1 MNPRKLSF
9 TFGVSLLLASSALAG
24 KEIVEAKETV
34 VESPFDKGKTE
45 IQLGAGAMS
54 SFQKTSRTRQGFTDV
69 DLVLRWGKML
79 YTPEGDGC
87 FRGNLE
93 FLVEGYGALLVEGPG
108 TGYTGLSLVLR
119 YNFVQPDARW
129 IPYFQIQAGGVY
141 NDIYQDNEQRVFGSA
156 FEWNLGSALGMRYL
170 FTERCGAFLE
180 FDYRHVS
187 NADSASR
194 NLGLNSLGGFVG
206 VSYFY

>member
-1 MNPRKLSF
+1 MVHSKLAISI
-9 TFGVSLLLASSALAG
+9 SLFLTLAGSAFAG

-34 VESPFDKGKTE
+34 VGTPFNQGKTE
-45 IQLGAGAMS
+45 IQLGAGAFS
-54 SFQKTSRTRQGFTDV
+54 SFQKTSRERQGFTDV

-79 YTPEGDGC
+79 YTPEGEGF

-93 FLVEGYGALLVEGPG
+93 FLVESYGAALVEGPG

-141 NDIYQDNEQRVFGSA
+141 NDIYQDGEQRVFGRA
-156 FEWNLGSALGMRYL
+156 FEYDLGSALGMRYL
-170 FTERCGAFLE
+170 CTDRCGVFLE
-180 FDYRHVS
+180 FNYRHVS
-187 NADSASR
+187 NGGSADR
-194 NLGLNSLGGFVG
+194 NLGLNSLGGFLG